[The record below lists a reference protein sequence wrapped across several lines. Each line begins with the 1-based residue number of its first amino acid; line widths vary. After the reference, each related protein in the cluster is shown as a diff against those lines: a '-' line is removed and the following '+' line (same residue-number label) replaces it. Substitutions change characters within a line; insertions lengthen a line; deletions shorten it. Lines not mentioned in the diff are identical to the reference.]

1 MSFVALSSNR
11 AAPAYRPFP
20 SVGGEM
26 AIQTIKK
33 WGNSLA
39 VRIPASL
46 AEELHLREDQEVEL
60 VVTDGVLIATPAVK
74 TFNWDEY
81 REQLASMPDQ
91 LHPTLE
97 RGAAVGS
104 DLADPT
110 SQDDW

>member
-1 MSFVALSSNR
+1 MSFVVMSSKG
-11 AAPAYRPFP
+11 AVPAYRPFP
-20 SVGGEM
+20 GVGGEM
-26 AIQTIKK
+26 AIQTIKR

-39 VRIPASL
+39 VRIPASM

-60 VVTDGVLIATPAVK
+60 VVSDGVLIATPAVK

-81 REQLASMPDQ
+81 REQLASMPNEV
-91 LHPTLE
+91 HPTLD

-104 DLADPT
+104 ELADPT